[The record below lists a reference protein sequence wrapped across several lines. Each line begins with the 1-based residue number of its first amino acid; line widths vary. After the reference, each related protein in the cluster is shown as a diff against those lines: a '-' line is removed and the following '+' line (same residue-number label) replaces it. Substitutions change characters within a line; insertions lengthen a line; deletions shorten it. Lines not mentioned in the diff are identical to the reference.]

1 MSSFFTTEQAA
12 ALAGQTVR
20 MAWLAEFQFVSA
32 TKRIWSGDTL
42 LAIGGNNWEPTRGYV
57 QIEGLGFSGDA
68 SSQKITLSVSAVG
81 DGLPADFLAQALAES
96 DEADQQPLIVYM
108 VLFDEDWQVSGGLIP
123 IGAYTMQPVAVS
135 RAAMDGGEG
144 AVQKISIEAEN
155 AFYNRARPPFGRY
168 TDRDQNKRTSTPD
181 KFFEFTPSLTS
192 ATFTY
197 PDF

>member
-42 LAIGGNNWEPTRGYV
+42 LAIGGNNWDPTRGHV

-96 DEADQQPLIVYM
+96 DEADQRPLIVYM
-108 VLFDEDWQVSGGLIP
+108 VLFDEEWQVSGGLIP

-135 RAAMDGGEG
+135 RAAMEG
-144 AVQKISIEAEN
+144 VEGTVQKISIEAEN

-168 TDRDQNKRTSTPD
+168 TDRDQNKRTSGD

-192 ATFTY
+192 ASFTY